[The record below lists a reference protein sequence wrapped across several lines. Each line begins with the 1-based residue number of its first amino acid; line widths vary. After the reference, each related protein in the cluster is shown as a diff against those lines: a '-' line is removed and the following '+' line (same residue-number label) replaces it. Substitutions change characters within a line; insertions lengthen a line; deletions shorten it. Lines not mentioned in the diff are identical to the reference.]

1 MTKPNVRPLSQH
13 SQLAL
18 QLLGQLIREGRLVKG
33 FSTTDLAARAGIS
46 RALLQRIERGEAGCS
61 IGACFEVAAV
71 CGVSLFE
78 PDENALSK
86 RLSTQT
92 EKLALLPKAVRRSKL
107 VVHDDF

>member
-92 EKLALLPKAVRRSKL
+92 EKISVIAKGCQTLKACCA
-107 VVHDDF
+107 